1 MKKITAAIL
10 VLCMLLSVLCTGI
23 SSLTYEEYNTVLS
36 PYATKGFT
44 YGATAKMGLETTS
57 DGTYKFF
64 RLSANAGN
72 YLNSDLMFSF
82 KATEAT
88 FGENPYIKLYYRTN
102 SPARELDVSMNTS
115 EGEKWMNRHPSLN
128 SDEKWNTLIFNY
140 NDIIGSS
147 TPFPASSDKN
157 VTIILKPFG
166 SQSFT
171 LDKSAYFDIGYIA
184 MFETEAAAEAF
195 EYNKMTDTAYTYK
208 VLTSE
213 ALYRKYTT
221 SRGVQSIS
229 RMYVDDDSSCVRFAV
244 EPGMANMAI
253 NITHDAFSLTEY
265 PYIKVS
271 YRSNSDYY
279 ICDTTINSEN
289 GENWG
294 SRHPSMI
301 ADGKFNTFVVCI
313 NDMKNAG
320 EQYFPTPGSM
330 NVLLTLK
337 PLGPSTVNLSE
348 TKYFDI
354 MYVAFF
360 KTKAE
365 ADAYEYKG
373 DSAYPYDYSAYTGI
387 PEYSYASDKLIV
399 DTINAAKV
407 RKDEILHTN
416 NTVPYEDHLTFN
428 GITSSYS
435 DGMLTLNAPAG
446 NYGGTDGV
454 ISFTQNDIPYT
465 KFPTVKFSY
474 ITDSAESA
482 QVRIS
487 SDNGISAK
495 SVNLKKNEKSTLTLN
510 LSEFANYTNIL
521 SGSSAKIEILPFGT
535 GARTLSKDSYFTL
548 EYIGLFENTA
558 KANAFVYAGEF
569 GANMTDSHIVYGANI
584 LNPESTAKGNV
595 YFISADGN
603 DSNSG
608 TSPDKAWKSI
618 SKLQSVTGAGSTVY
632 VRRGDSFR
640 FTGTLRIQY
649 GVTYTSYG
657 YGDKPKFIASIDGT
671 GSDKW
676 SKTEWDNI
684 WVFNDTIANNNQQGD
699 VGNICINGGELWGIK
714 VSKNNN
720 DANRVDNGAVYNGR
734 THISALSGI
743 AVDGGKGLVNDL
755 EFHHDYESGKLYLY
769 LEDGNP
775 GEVFDSIEIADA
787 GNAFGC
793 WANNFVIDNFHVSG
807 AGSHGIAGGSMHN
820 IAVTNCSLEWIGGSI
835 QTLGGGNTPI
845 RFGNAVESFGSEAVN
860 FTIANC
866 YATQVYDCCWTV
878 QYTGE
883 ATFDNVHMYNNV
895 TTYSNTGLEVWQG
908 SGICNELHMHDNY
921 TLFSGYG
928 WSHQRPEKD
937 ANFVYGSLSEDG
949 KIYTNCSAENNVNA
963 FSTRYAL
970 YTAVIGSTRYN
981 FNNNTYILEENKTFS
996 RTYVDSENGTGSTTM
1011 LSYNY
1016 PNIQKLISLGTEK
1029 GSKFYFLPSGTLNL
1043 GDDPSKV
1050 FTVEN
1055 NPVTEIDA
1063 GVSVLNMVA
1072 AVDTYKL
1079 TPTVYPSSASDKSL
1093 YYLSTNPSV
1102 ATVDQNGLITAN
1114 YPGVTTVKVMSKD
1127 SGKMATVKVNV
1138 ITPTPTPTIWSKD
1151 TAEADAEIADVIFIG
1166 DSFIGGTTPVSDEIA
1181 TEYYINSTVISKADM
1196 TSAELLSELESVSN
1210 IPDTFIIS
1218 TGYYDY
1224 VEGVILDEFIS
1235 NINEICQRIRTLS
1248 PKSSIVF
1255 VTPYNVGTE
1264 KNALGLYEK
1273 AYVDALI
1280 AAADDNY
1287 VICADLY
1294 NLANVKFALIDNNGN
1309 ATKVLNK
1316 YLSTDLSPTSAGVKY
1331 FAFDLIYILEAADDL
1346 NVQGRESVGI
1356 RYDASDLAD
1365 SITYVLPSHIKGEGI
1380 VTDGTHK
1387 YLRSVAASSG
1397 TSGDSTEFQ
1406 INFPADFK
1414 LADYPIIKI
1423 HYRSNI
1429 ANASA
1434 TVEAN
1439 LGVLAGGSTTR
1450 LWGRS
1455 YSFDKSGEVNSI
1467 TIDVNTHYTGGESIK
1482 NFASADANTPIKY
1495 LRFKPYT
1502 STRPF
1507 VKGEYFDIEYICFYK
1522 NVTDAANDAALIKL
1536 PEPTYTPGD
1545 VNGDSKVNI
1554 VDGFMIDRHLAG
1566 WLGYESIDLES
1577 ADIDLDGSVSPADS
1591 AVIYRAVAGWKS
1603 FSHIL
1608 GK

>member
-1 MKKITAAIL
+1 
-10 VLCMLLSVLCTGI
+10 MLFGILCTGI

-36 PYATKGFT
+36 PYATKGFS

-82 KATEAT
+82 KAKEKA
-88 FGENPYIKLYYRTN
+88 FGEYPYIKLYYRTN
-102 SPARELDVSMNTS
+102 SPSYELDVSMNTS
-115 EGEKWMNRHPSLN
+115 EGEKWMNRHPHITA
-128 SDEKWNTLIFNY
+128 DEKWNTLIFNY
-140 NDIIGSS
+140 NDITGSN
-147 TPFPASSDKN
+147 TPFPASNDKN
-157 VTIILKPFG
+157 VTLILKPFG

-171 LDKSAYFDIGYIA
+171 LDKSAYFDIGYIGI
-184 MFETEAAAEAF
+184 FETEAEAEAF
-195 EYNKMTDTAYTYK
+195 EYNKMSDTSYTYK

-213 ALYRKYTT
+213 ALYNKYTT

-244 EPGMANMAI
+244 NPGQASMAI
-253 NITHDAFSLTEY
+253 NITHDAFSLTDY
-265 PYIKVS
+265 PYIKVC
-271 YRSNSDYY
+271 YRSNSSYY

-294 SRHPSMI
+294 STHPRMK
-301 ADGKFNTFVVCI
+301 ADGNFNSFVVCI

-320 EQYFPTPGSM
+320 EAHFPNPGSM

-337 PLGPSTVNLSE
+337 PLGPSTVTINE
-348 TKYFDI
+348 AKYFDI
-354 MYVAFF
+354 MYAAFF

-373 DSAYPYDYSAYTGI
+373 DSAYPYDYSAYSGI

-399 DTINAAKV
+399 DTINAAEA
-407 RKDEILHTN
+407 RKNEILHTN
-416 NTVPYEDHLTFN
+416 NTVPYEDHLTFSR
-428 GITSSYS
+428 IASSYS

-446 NYGGTDGV
+446 SYGNTEGV

-465 KFPTVKFSY
+465 KFPTVRFSY
-474 ITDSAESA
+474 KTDSAESA

-487 SDNGISAK
+487 SESGTATK

-510 LSEFANYTNIL
+510 LSEFTNYTNIL
-521 SGSSAKIEILPFGT
+521 SGSNAKIEILPFGS
-535 GARTLSKDSYFTL
+535 GARTLSKGSYFAL
-548 EYIGLFENTA
+548 EYIGLFENTT
-558 KANAFVYAGEF
+558 KANAFVYSGEF

-584 LNPESTAKGNV
+584 LNPESTAKGKV

-603 DSNSG
+603 DSNPG

-618 SKLQSVTGAGSTVY
+618 TKLSSNVGSGSTVY

-640 FTGTLRIQY
+640 YVGALSTKT
-649 GVTYTSYG
+649 GVTYTTYG

-676 SKTEWDNI
+676 SKTDWDNI
-684 WVFNDTIANNNQQGD
+684 WVFNEIIANENQQGD

-714 VSKNNN
+714 VSVNVN
-720 DANRVDNGAVYNGR
+720 DGNRVNNGNVYNGR
-734 THISALSGI
+734 THIAALSGV

-755 EFHHDYESGKLYLY
+755 EFHHDYNSGKLYLY
-769 LEDGNP
+769 CADGNP
-775 GEVFDSIEIADA
+775 GEVFDSIEIADKSH
-787 GNAFGC
+787 
-793 WANNFVIDNFHVSG
+793 NFNGSMNGTVVDNFHLSG
-807 AGSHGIAGGSMHN
+807 AGSHGFGYGNVYNGS
-820 IAVTNCSLEWIGGSI
+820 VTNCSLEWIGGSI
-835 QTLGGGNTPI
+835 QYLGTSNTPV
-845 RFGNAVESFGSEAVN
+845 RYGNAVESYGNEAIN

-895 TTYSNTGLEVWQG
+895 TEYSNTGLEVWQG
-908 SGICNELHMHDNY
+908 SGICNELHLHDNY
-921 TLFSGYG
+921 TLYSGYG

-937 ANFVYGSLSEDG
+937 ANFVYGSLSEAG
-949 KIYTNCSAENNVNA
+949 KVYTNCSAENNVNA

-981 FNNNTYILEENKTFS
+981 FNHNTYILEENKTFS

-1011 LSYNY
+1011 LSYNFA
-1016 PNIQKLISLGTEK
+1016 NIQKLISIGTEK
-1029 GSKFYFLPSGTLNL
+1029 GSEFYFLPSGTFNL
-1043 GDDPSKV
+1043 GDDPTKV
-1050 FTVEN
+1050 FTVEK

-1063 GVSVLNMVA
+1063 GVSNLNMIA

-1079 TPTVYPSSASDKSL
+1079 TPNIYPSAASDKSL
-1093 YYLSTNPSV
+1093 YYFSTDPSV
-1102 ATVDQNGLITAN
+1102 ATVDQSGLITAN
-1114 YPGVTTVKVMSKD
+1114 YPGETTIKVMSKD
-1127 SGKMATVKVNV
+1127 SGVTSAVKVNV
-1138 ITPTPTPTIWSKD
+1138 ITPTPTPTVWSKD
-1151 TAEADAEIADVIFIG
+1151 TAEADAKKADVIFIG
-1166 DSFIGGTTPVSDEIA
+1166 DSFIGGTTPVSDELGA
-1181 TEYYINSTVISKADM
+1181 EYYINSTVVSKTDM
-1196 TSAELLSELESVSN
+1196 TSEELLSELDNVN
-1210 IPDTFIIS
+1210 TLPHMFIIS

-1224 VEGVILDEFIS
+1224 VKGVSLDEFIN
-1235 NINEICQRIRTLS
+1235 NINEICQRIRKLS

-1255 VTPYNVGTE
+1255 ITPYNVGTE
-1264 KNALGLYEK
+1264 KNTLGLYEK
-1273 AYVDALI
+1273 DYVNALI
-1280 AAADDNY
+1280 NTCEDNH

-1294 NLANVKFALIDNNGN
+1294 SLANVKFALIDNNGN

-1316 YLSTDLSPTSAGVKY
+1316 YLNADLTPTKAGVKY
-1331 FAFDLIYILEAADDL
+1331 FAFDLVYILESNGDL
-1346 NVQGRESVGI
+1346 DVKGRETIGI
-1356 RYDASDLAD
+1356 CYNASDLVD
-1365 SITYVLPSHIKGEGI
+1365 RIIYSLPNQIKGEGI

-1387 YLRSVAASSG
+1387 YLRSVAASNG

-1429 ANASA
+1429 ASSAA

-1455 YSFDKSGEVNSI
+1455 YSYNKSGEVNSFI
-1467 TIDVNTHYTGGESIK
+1467 IDVNSHYTGGENIK
-1482 NFASADANTPIKY
+1482 NFASADKNTPIKY

-1522 NVTDAANDAALIKL
+1522 NTTDAANDAALIKL

-1545 VNGDSKVNI
+1545 VNSDGKVNI
-1554 VDGFMIDRHLAG
+1554 VDGFMIDRYLAG
-1566 WLGYESIDLES
+1566 WLGYESIDVEG
-1577 ADIDLDGSVSPADS
+1577 ADTDLDGMVSPTDS
-1591 AVIYRAVAGWKS
+1591 AVIYRSIAGWKS
-1603 FSHIL
+1603 YAHIL